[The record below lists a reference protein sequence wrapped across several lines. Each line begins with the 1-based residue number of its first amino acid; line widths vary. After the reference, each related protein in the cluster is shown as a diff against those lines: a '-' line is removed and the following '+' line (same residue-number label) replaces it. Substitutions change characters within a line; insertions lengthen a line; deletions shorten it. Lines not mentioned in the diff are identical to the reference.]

1 MERPYRPQPPQGEPH
16 IIAHRG
22 ISAKAPENTLAAFS
36 MAASTEGIDM
46 IELDVR
52 LSLDEEVVV
61 FHDRSLQRTTT
72 GNGIVRRYTLQEI
85 KQFDAGSW
93 FHPSFS
99 HERVP
104 TLVEV
109 LNLVRGRL
117 LVNIEIKS
125 DLFHRE
131 PKGLLETKVLQVVE
145 ECGMLDQVL
154 ISSFDHQLIARLKH
168 ICPHVQTGTLYNL
181 YRDFTKTPSDI
192 ALRADA
198 AAFICAKHEI
208 TRSMVNDAQ
217 RHRIAVYV
225 YTLDSIRD
233 AEKIRALGVDGIM
246 SNRADDIVPVR
257 RSASPAESLE
267 HQR

>member
-1 MERPYRPQPPQGEPH
+1 MERPYCPQPPQGEPH

-22 ISAKAPENTLAAFS
+22 ISAKTPENTLAAFS

-52 LSLDEEVVV
+52 LTLDEEVVV

-72 GNGIVRRYTLQEI
+72 GNGIVRRYTLKEI

-104 TLVEV
+104 TLAEV
-109 LNLVRGRL
+109 LELVRGRL
-117 LVNIEIKS
+117 WVNIEIKS

-131 PKGLLETKVLQVVE
+131 PQGLLETKVLQVVE
-145 ECGMLDQVL
+145 KCGMLDQVL
-154 ISSFDHQLIARLKH
+154 ISSFDHQLIAGLKRR
-168 ICPHVQTGTLYNL
+168 CPDVKTGTLYNL
-181 YRDFTKTPSDI
+181 YRDFTKAPSDI
-192 ALRADA
+192 ALRANA

-208 TRSMVNDAQ
+208 TRSMVSNAQ
-217 RHRIAVYV
+217 RHDIAVYV

-246 SNRADDIVPVR
+246 SNRADDIVTVS
-257 RSASPAESLE
+257 RSGPAAESLE
-267 HQR
+267 HQK